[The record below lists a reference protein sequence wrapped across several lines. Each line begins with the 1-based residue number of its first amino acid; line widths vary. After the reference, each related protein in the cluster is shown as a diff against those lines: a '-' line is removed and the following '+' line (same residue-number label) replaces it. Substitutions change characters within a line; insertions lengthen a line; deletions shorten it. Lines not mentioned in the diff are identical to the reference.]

1 MKERLA
7 IVTVVLAC
15 IACSPQKVE
24 SETFDPSVRYSRIVI
39 DNCLYHFQA
48 NTTKAGFAKYD
59 ATGALVAASESSR
72 GFDYVPGLV
81 AKAVLECVD
90 LYQDS
95 TWAAPWFYSIQAY
108 ADTYYNNTHS
118 GGSLDDLNACKM
130 YFMLHDLTKSGG
142 AFENATIASHCETAK
157 TKTLSGLSAHNTTYK
172 IAAGMIDGVN
182 NANALPAPGGGTYDV
197 TGGWWHKSSYNNQLW
212 CDGQYMGPALLAQF
226 VAEGSNITGSVSGDW
241 DLIMK
246 QFDITWTYLW
256 NSTDKLLY
264 HAFCA
269 DGGTHG
275 SSSYSTHW
283 EGLSVGSCYHS
294 AEYWGRAEGWYVL
307 ALVDVIEQMDKA
319 GLSGD
324 TRRNRLLGYL
334 QSCASGLLDRQDATG
349 CWYQLLGHN
358 GSFSVTNYYRK
369 DGETVIKSG
378 TKSNYLESSATAIF
392 AATLLKGI
400 RLGYLDKATYET
412 PAKNAYKGFINQ
424 FLATSVG
431 DGNDYALINC
441 CASAGLGGQSDASKY
456 RTGSAAYYLLGY
468 DVTKVTTYTEGKVL
482 GAFILAATEYE
493 RAYPPEAAGGECRCL
508 RIGSIE

>member
-1 MKERLA
+1 MNKRISIIALA
-7 IVTVVLAC
+7 AMLSCLFSNAYAV
-15 IACSPQKVE
+15 
-24 SETFDPSVRYSRIVI
+24 TFDPSVRYSKEVI
-39 DNCLYHFQA
+39 NSCLYHFQA
-48 NTTKAGFAKYD
+48 NATAAGFAKYD
-59 ATGALVAASESSR
+59 ETGSLVSASESSR

-81 AKAVLECVD
+81 TKAVIECVD
-90 LYQDS
+90 YYSDS

-108 ADTYYNNTHS
+108 ADTYYNESHN
-118 GGSLDDLNACKM
+118 GKSLDDLNACKM
-130 YFMLHDLTKSGG
+130 YFTLYDLTKAGG
-142 AFENATIASHCETAK
+142 TFENSTIASHCSTAK
-157 TKTLSGLSAHNTTYK
+157 GKALTGLSAHNTSYK
-172 IAAGMIDGVN
+172 ISAGTIDGSN
-182 NANALPAPGGGTYDV
+182 NANALPRPGGGTYDV
-197 TGGWWHKSSYNNQLW
+197 TGGWWHKDTYNNQLW

-226 VAEGSNITGSVSGDW
+226 VAEGSNISGSASGDW
-241 DLIMK
+241 DIIMK

-256 NSTDKLLY
+256 NSTDSLLY

-319 GLSGD
+319 GLSND

-334 QSCASGLLDRQDATG
+334 QDCAKGLLKWQDKTSG

-378 TKSNYLESSATAIF
+378 TASNYLESSATAIF
-392 AATLLKGI
+392 TATLLKGI
-400 RLGYLDKATYET
+400 RLGYLDKATFET
-412 PAKNAYKGFINQ
+412 PAKDAYQGFINQ
-424 FLATSVG
+424 FLQTSIG
-431 DGNDYALINC
+431 DGNDYGLINC
-441 CASAGLGGQSDASKY
+441 CASAGLGGQSSDSKY

-468 DVTKVTTYTEGKVL
+468 DVTKITSYTEGKVL

-493 RAYPPEAAGGECRCL
+493 RAYMAPEECDCL
-508 RIGSIE
+508 KITVE